1 MRHIASAEL
10 APQIFDTHRAHQKN
24 KKNTFVQLDY
34 IIEHVFEF
42 TNLSSQQSCI
52 QKAHSNARN
61 IHNNMN
67 EQICDKMALTCD
79 ITNAR
84 NPSFKVV
91 G

>member
-10 APQIFDTHRAHQKN
+10 APQIFDTHSAHTNKN
-24 KKNTFVQLDY
+24 PFVQLDY
-34 IIEHVFEF
+34 IIEHVFKF
-42 TNLSSQQSCI
+42 TKFI
-52 QKAHSNARN
+52 ITAIMYKKAHSNARN
-61 IHNNMN
+61 IHDNMN
-67 EQICDKMALTCD
+67 EQICDKMTLTCD